1 MHVGMDLGRNSMSVA
16 LLTDGGGLVDEF
28 SVRPDASGLGRLVD
42 RVAGYCSE
50 GETVDAVVESMTG
63 ARFVYDFLS
72 GFGWRISI
80 ADAFAVKG
88 IGRVAAK
95 TDKIDAGILARLSF
109 RDLVPE
115 VWIPDETVRSNR
127 ERARFR
133 IFLVNKRTSLKNRIH
148 SSMIE
153 FGRPCPVSDLF
164 GKKGRQLLNE
174 LDLDEPWTD
183 HIRMSLEL
191 IDHYD
196 QLIAG
201 MERELRREVLEH
213 PNMDLLVTVPGIGH
227 ILAYTI
233 AAEIG
238 DINRFPSAKKL
249 VGYTGL
255 VPRVNQSGS
264 RDTRGPLTRSGPR
277 YLRWALIEA
286 AVHAARHP
294 VYAERYQRTKKRLGK
309 QQGSKVARVDIA
321 RRITTAIY
329 WMLTKQEPF
338 APQGPTRTL
347 AA

>member
-1 MHVGMDLGRNSMSVA
+1 MAVA
-16 LLTDGGGLVDEF
+16 LLTDDGRLVDEF
-28 SVRPDASGLGRLVD
+28 SVRPDAGGLGRLVD
-42 RVAGYCSE
+42 RVAQYCSQ
-50 GETVDAVVESMTG
+50 GEAVDAVVESMTG
-63 ARFVYDFLS
+63 SRFVYDFLT
-72 GFGWRISI
+72 GCGWRVVI

-95 TDKIDAGILARLSF
+95 TDKIDARILASLSF
-109 RDLVPE
+109 RDLVPAI
-115 VWIPDETVRSNR
+115 WIPGQEVRSNR

-133 IFLVNKRTSLKNRIH
+133 IFLVNKRTALKNRIH

-164 GKKGRQLLNE
+164 GKTGRQILNE
-174 LDLDEPWTD
+174 LDLDEPWSD
-183 HIRMSLEL
+183 HIRLSLEL

-196 QLIAG
+196 QLIAD
-201 MERELRREVLEH
+201 MERDLRRQVLQH

-238 DINRFPSAKKL
+238 DISRFSSAKKL

-255 VPRVNQSGS
+255 TPRVSQSGS
-264 RDTRGPLTRSGPR
+264 RDLRGPLTRSGPK

-294 VYAERYQRTKKRLGK
+294 VYADRYQRTKTRLGK
-309 QQGSKVARVDIA
+309 QQGPKVARVDVA
-321 RRITTAIY
+321 RRITTAIW

>member
-1 MHVGMDLGRNSMSVA
+1 MDLGRNSMAVA
-16 LLTDGGGLVDEF
+16 LLTDDGELVAEF
-28 SVRPDASGLGRLVD
+28 SVRPDAVGLGRLLD
-42 RVAGYCSE
+42 RVAAYCSE
-50 GETVDAVVESMTG
+50 GEVVYAVVESMTG
-63 ARFVYDFLS
+63 SRFVYDFLT
-72 GFGWRISI
+72 GFGWCVVI
-80 ADAFAVKG
+80 ADALATKA

-95 TDKIDAGILARLSF
+95 TDKIDARILAWLSY
-109 RDLVPE
+109 RDLVPAI
-115 VWIPDETVRSNR
+115 WIPGVEVRSNR

-164 GKKGRQLLNE
+164 AKTGRQILNQ
-174 LDLDEPWTD
+174 LDLDQPWSD
-183 HIRMSLEL
+183 HIRTSLEL

-196 QLIAG
+196 QLIAD
-201 MERELRREVLEH
+201 MERDLRGQVLEH

-238 DINRFPSAKKL
+238 DISRFPSAKKL

-294 VYAERYQRTKKRLGK
+294 VYAERYQRTKTRLGK
-309 QQGSKVARVDIA
+309 QQGPKVARVDIA
-321 RRITTAIY
+321 RQITTAIW

>member
-1 MHVGMDLGRNSMSVA
+1 MSVA
-16 LLTDGGGLVDEF
+16 LVADGGEAVDEF
-28 SVRPDASGLGRLVD
+28 VVRPDAGGLGRLVD
-42 RVAGYCSE
+42 RVAQYCGE
-50 GETVDAVVESMTG
+50 GERVDAVVESMTG
-63 ARFVYDFLS
+63 ARFVYDFLTS
-72 GFGWRISI
+72 FGWHVCI

-95 TDKIDAGILARLSF
+95 TDKIDARILASLSF
-109 RDLVPE
+109 RDLVPA
-115 VWIPDETVRSNR
+115 VWIPGETVRANR

-133 IFLVNKRTSLKNRIH
+133 IFLVNKRTALKNRIH

-164 GKKGRQLLNE
+164 GKTGRQLLGQ
-174 LDLDEPWTD
+174 LDLSEPWGD
-183 HIRMSLEL
+183 HIRVCLEL
-191 IDHYD
+191 IGHYD
-196 QLIAG
+196 QLISD
-201 MERELRREVLEH
+201 MERELRSEVLVH

-233 AAEIG
+233 ASEIG
-238 DINRFPSAKKL
+238 DISRFSSAKKL

-255 VPRVNQSGS
+255 VPRVHQSGN
-264 RDTRGPLTRSGPR
+264 RDTRGPLTRSGPK

-294 VYAERYQRTKKRLGK
+294 VYAERYQHTKNRLGK
-309 QQGSKVARVDIA
+309 QQGPKVARVDIA
-321 RRITTAIY
+321 RRITTAIW

-338 APQGPTRTL
+338 APQGPARTL